1 MSNYTAPDKEEGQ
14 QWSNLEH
21 NQAKAAINSK
31 LDANKVVQD
40 LSAPST
46 TTVLSTAG
54 MQTMGLDTGIVYK
67 GNISASTDLNTLTD
81 PGYWLPTVI
90 TS

>member
-1 MSNYTAPDKEEGQ
+1 MSNYTAPDKSVGQ

-21 NQAKAAINSK
+21 NQAKDAINSK
-31 LDANKVVQD
+31 LDSNKVVQD

-54 MQTMGLDTGIVYK
+54 MQTMGFGTGIVYK
-67 GNISASTDLNTLTD
+67 GTVSAATDLNTLNI
-81 PGYWLPTVI
+81 PGYWLPNVI